1 MSSKIRR
8 LEFYGFPDQN
18 VFKGIGNIDLSEIKE
33 TNREQ
38 DKEIDSLMN
47 EKADLPLVLELSGKV
62 DTFIDQQGEFDNGV
76 VYALSGITNKIEA
89 IEEVDMEIID
99 KVNEIAS
106 GVNESKDAIDAI
118 NDNLSAVTSA
128 FTEHMEEYSTLKEIV
143 SGKADS
149 DYVEDTFAKK
159 EDVYTKEEADDKF
172 LTEHQDISNLATVE
186 DVEALSGMIESINV
200 DSFVTK
206 EEFNEF
212 KEEATDGIETIS
224 SILSGLVP
232 TVNDTVENLYSL
244 SASVTDIEAGLE
256 SISGKVSSID
266 EAVSGVTSKV
276 EELEGLSSDFVRLS
290 SFTDYVNSQDEVN
303 LSKADKS
310 DLAVVSGAVDSV
322 LAAIEQ
328 ERNERVSGDATIDDA
343 INSAYE
349 TFNEFRTSAQ
359 TISDKLLT
367 IEEGLNEEIENRTN
381 GDLALIGS
389 SSDTRTNDTIWG
401 AKKYAE
407 NQKVLAVSEAKD
419 YTDNVFDN
427 IENTLSNE
435 LDEIRTELSGNASK
449 AYVDNI
455 VNDRDG
461 QIRGD
466 LNTKIDNE
474 IERAKATEN
483 NLQYQINTII
493 DRGIAP
499 DLNPIYQKLS
509 VITTYSGQTPEEY
522 DDSGN
527 GILDV
532 LHREFHDL
540 KEGVET
546 LTNDTLVRNN
556 DGELAFGEYNVSNT
570 GADDSDKTMFSIG
583 VGSSNTN
590 RKNAIEVRRNGDLYM
605 WIGGNFVNVNNLLST
620 LLS

>member
-1 MSSKIRR
+1 MSSKIRH

-38 DKEIDSLMN
+38 DKEIDSLIN

-159 EDVYTKEEADDKF
+159 EDVYTKEEADNKF

-224 SILSGLVP
+224 SILSGLAP
-232 TVNDTVENLYSL
+232 TVNDTVENLHSL
-244 SASVTDIEAGLE
+244 SSSVTDIEAGLE

-276 EELEGLSSDFVRLS
+276 EELEDLSSDFVKLS

-455 VNDRDG
+455 VNDRDE
-461 QIRGD
+461 QIRSD

-493 DRGIAP
+493 DSGIAP

-570 GADDSDKTMFSIG
+570 GLDDSDKTMFSIG

>member
-1 MSSKIRR
+1 MSSKIRH

-38 DKEIDSLMN
+38 DKEIDSLIN

-143 SGKADS
+143 SRKADS

-159 EDVYTKEEADDKF
+159 EDVYTKEEADNKF

-224 SILSGLVP
+224 SILSGLAP
-232 TVNDTVENLYSL
+232 TVNDTVENLHSL

-276 EELEGLSSDFVRLS
+276 EELEDLSSDFVKLS

-455 VNDRDG
+455 VNDRDE
-461 QIRGD
+461 QIRSD

-493 DRGIAP
+493 DSGIAP